1 MLQVLYHYMF
11 VYRVN
16 YWSYILSVN
25 VVYFFGGFI
34 IIFLEEL
41 CLSVRVMENATFLF
55 DLCISVKGSVPLKKK
70 KGIIVYQNKPGN

>member
-1 MLQVLYHYMF
+1 M
-11 VYRVN
+11 
-16 YWSYILSVN
+16 N

-41 CLSVRVMENATFLF
+41 CLSVRVMENAAFLF

-70 KGIIVYQNKPGN
+70 EKVSLFIKISLGIKGIWLTV

>member
-11 VYRVN
+11 VYCVN
-16 YWSYILSVN
+16 YLSYIPSVN

-41 CLSVRVMENATFLF
+41 CLSARVMENETFTF
-55 DLCISVKGSVPLKKK
+55 DLCISVKGSVLQKKWHHCLQK
-70 KGIIVYQNKPGN
+70 

>member
-1 MLQVLYHYMF
+1 M
-11 VYRVN
+11 
-16 YWSYILSVN
+16 N

>member
-1 MLQVLYHYMF
+1 M
-11 VYRVN
+11 
-16 YWSYILSVN
+16 N

-70 KGIIVYQNKPGN
+70 KKR

>member
-11 VYRVN
+11 VYCVN
-16 YWSYILSVN
+16 YLNYIPSVN

-41 CLSVRVMENATFLF
+41 CLSGRVMENETFTF
-55 DLCISVKGSVPLKKK
+55 DLCISVKGSVL
-70 KGIIVYQNKPGN
+70 